1 MNTDTRELELR
12 VQELERKLE
21 ALTEY
26 CEDLETRITT
36 MAVAKVGEPRFPYW
50 NWQLCHRMSTEDR
63 RRLTLVLS
71 ALEARAEGSCLSKE
85 FQKEIEG
92 VPNDLLYSDE
102 PLQAAEA
109 MAAIKAVTGM
119 KHDNRVMELIEAVQ
133 GQGILRSL
141 CAFMLAHRQE

>member
-1 MNTDTRELELR
+1 
-12 VQELERKLE
+12 
-21 ALTEY
+21 
-26 CEDLETRITT
+26 
-36 MAVAKVGEPRFPYW
+36 MAVAKVAEPRFPYW
-50 NWQLCHRMSTEDR
+50 NWQLVGGMPIEDR
-63 RRLTLVLS
+63 RRLTHVLW
-71 ALEARAEGSCLSKE
+71 ALNARAEGSCLWKE

-102 PLQAAEA
+102 PLQAADA

-119 KHDNRVMELIEAVQ
+119 KHDTRVMELIEAVQ